1 MPDTAPAPLLV
12 SDLTA
17 GQPIP
22 YGIPIVCCGTEMVVE
37 GDADGNDW
45 ACDCGT
51 AVSTLRGAVAEI
63 NRPRAAEWE
72 ELGNRLTDEL
82 HTLRTSTEQL
92 IAARADNTDLH
103 TQAVQAR
110 LNAARIV
117 LLLDGLETLAGSLPV
132 QH

>member
-1 MPDTAPAPLLV
+1 MPKLATVPLLA

-17 GQPIP
+17 GQTVP
-22 YGIPIVCCGTEMVVE
+22 YGIPIVCCGTEMAVE

-51 AVSTLRGAVAEI
+51 AVSTLRGVVAEI
-63 NRPRAAEWE
+63 NRPARATEWE

-82 HTLRTSTEQL
+82 HALRKRAEQL
-92 IAARADNTDLH
+92 IAARAENANLH

-110 LNAARIV
+110 LNAAPHRPA
-117 LLLDGLETLAGSLPV
+117 AGRP
-132 QH
+132 